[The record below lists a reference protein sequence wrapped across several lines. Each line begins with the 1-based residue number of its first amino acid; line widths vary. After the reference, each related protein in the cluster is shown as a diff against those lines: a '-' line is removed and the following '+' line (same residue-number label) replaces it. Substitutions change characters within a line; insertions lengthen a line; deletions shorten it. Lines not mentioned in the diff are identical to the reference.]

1 MWIRKCQESFEQ
13 LKHLL
18 IVAPILKIIDRTK
31 DYMVCT
37 DAYLEGLG
45 GSLMK
50 DIHVI
55 MYESR
60 KLKDRGKNYII

>member
-1 MWIRKCQESFEQ
+1 MWIQKCQESFEQ

-18 IVAPILKIIDRTK
+18 IVAPILKIIDCTK

-37 DAYLEGLG
+37 DACLKGLG
-45 GSLMK
+45 GLLMK
-50 DIHVI
+50 GIHVI

-60 KLKDRGKNYII
+60 KFKDREKNYVI